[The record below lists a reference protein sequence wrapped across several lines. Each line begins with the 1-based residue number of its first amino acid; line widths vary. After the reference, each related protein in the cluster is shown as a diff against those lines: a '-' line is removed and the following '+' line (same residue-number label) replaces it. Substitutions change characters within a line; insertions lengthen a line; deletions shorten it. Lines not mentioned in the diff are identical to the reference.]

1 MEKPFAESW
10 FYAPINALGEKAIL
24 SSDEAF
30 HMRKV
35 LRIQPGRRVIVS
47 NGQGAVH
54 ICETALAKGDGLEL
68 MAVEGLQKENNPPQL
83 HLILSLLKGKD
94 LEDPVEGLCQLNIR
108 AIHLVTTDHTQE
120 FKGQNFDK
128 LVERLRAKSLVGLK
142 QAKKAWLTEIH
153 APIDIKEWRRRFP
166 AIDMVLLHP
175 GKDLLPDTKEGALG
189 LVVGP
194 EGGFSAAELAWFETQ
209 TKCSI
214 GLGNTRIR
222 SVQAPLL
229 ACGKLMGLGRL

>member
-1 MEKPFAESW
+1 M
-10 FYAPINALGEKAIL
+10 NALGDRVYLAP
-24 SSDEAF
+24 DEAF
-30 HMRKV
+30 HLRKV
-35 LRIQPGRRVIVS
+35 LRIVPGRRVIVS

-54 ICETALAKGDGLEL
+54 ACETALAKGDAIEL
-68 MAVEGLQKENNPPQL
+68 FAVECIEKKTVPPQL
-83 HLILSLLKGKD
+83 HLVLSLLKGKD

-142 QAKKAWLTEIH
+142 QAKKAWLTELY
-153 APIDIKEWRRRFP
+153 APIGLREWRQRFP
-166 AIDMVLLHP
+166 KIEMVLLHP
-175 GKDLLPDTKEGALG
+175 GKDSMPLPHGEDLG

-194 EGGFSAAELAWFETQ
+194 EGGFSADELTWFESQ
-209 TKCSI
+209 TKFSI
-214 GLGNTRIR
+214 GLGSTRIR

-229 ACGKLMGLGRL
+229 GCGKLMGLGWI